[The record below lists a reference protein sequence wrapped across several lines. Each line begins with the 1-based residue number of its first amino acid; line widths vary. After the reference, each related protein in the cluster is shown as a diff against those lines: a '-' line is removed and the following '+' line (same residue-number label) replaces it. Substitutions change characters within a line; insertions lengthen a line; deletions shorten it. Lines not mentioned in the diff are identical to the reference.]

1 MPDSY
6 EGSSSDDE
14 TDVDDGASKKE
25 ASSGSK
31 VYIQFSDF
39 FLINIS

>member
-14 TDVDDGASKKE
+14 TDVDEVASKKE
-25 ASSGSK
+25 SGSGSK
-31 VYIQFSDF
+31 V
-39 FLINIS
+39 